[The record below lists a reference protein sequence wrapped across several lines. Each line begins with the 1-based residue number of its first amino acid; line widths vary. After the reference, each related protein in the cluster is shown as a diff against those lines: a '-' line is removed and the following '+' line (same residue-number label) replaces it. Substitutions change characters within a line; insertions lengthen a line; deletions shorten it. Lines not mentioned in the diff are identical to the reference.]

1 MKTCTKDVRMSTIMS
16 FYHVITG
23 LITTKSAYKN
33 TITFTSPNTTITIKT
48 MTMTMTMITTSTT
61 TITSTTAGSVISS
74 EGVRT
79 AEAATT
85 FNDIYPT
92 TIGAAIA
99 TEKLTTIGVI
109 TTNEE
114 QLTTRAARTSK
125 ELTIQLQKQLQ
136 LLRS

>member
-48 MTMTMTMITTSTT
+48 MTMTMTTTSTT